1 MAHSKKTIEIAE
13 KKQLLTVE
21 QYAATRTGWRNKTG
35 CNPSY
40 IYKLIN
46 EYRKG
51 LKTTQQLGFKP
62 IEKDKS
68 WLIEPI

>member
-1 MAHSKKTIEIAE
+1 MAHSKNTIETAT

-21 QYAATRTGWRNKTG
+21 QYAATRTGWRGKG

-40 IYKLIN
+40 IYKLIT
-46 EYRKG
+46 EYNKG
-51 LKTTQQLGFKP
+51 LKTTQQIGFKP

-68 WLIEPI
+68 WLIEVI